1 MVDFIEN
8 PKIKWM
14 RTGCTPMT
22 KENSIYFSPGFSYLP
37 IYSHNILMFPHGFPY
52 FLMLFPMV
60 FPMVFPFLRR
70 IPRPKWRG
78 EQRKGHRGILITT
91 GDPPR
96 ANLRISVPILAGWW
110 FQPVWKNISAIT
122 NQQSHECP
130 KYGGIFPR
138 DFPIRQ
144 PKNIFPYSWP
154 ILDTLQ
160 NITNS

>member
-37 IYSHNILMFPHGFPY
+37 IFSHNILMFPHGFPY

-60 FPMVFPFLRR
+60 FPMVFPL
-70 IPRPKWRG
+70 PPTYPTSQVTWRATKRSPWHSHHYWWPTSG
-78 EQRKGHRGILITT
+78 ESAHI
-91 GDPPR
+91 
-96 ANLRISVPILAGWW
+96 
-110 FQPVWKNISAIT
+110 ISAIT